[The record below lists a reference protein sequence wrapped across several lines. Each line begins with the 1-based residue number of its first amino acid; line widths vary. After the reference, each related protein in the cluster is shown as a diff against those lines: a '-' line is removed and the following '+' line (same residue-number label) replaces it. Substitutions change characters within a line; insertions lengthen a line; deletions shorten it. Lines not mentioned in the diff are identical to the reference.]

1 MLLNLFLRM
10 IQSFK
15 ISCSSSKPGTFS
27 PRCHEPL
34 HRLAAFRHWLSKLN
48 TVKVLEDS
56 HAFVIWKVQSNIYKR
71 DIWKFVVKLW
81 SSGFFVRLWAIC
93 GERLRFQHTS
103 AEQSFSEKFSWHSN
117 WRIRYITKCRTLWS
131 LSTGPICM
139 NILICCLFLN

>member
-1 MLLNLFLRM
+1 MLLNLFLSM
-10 IQSFK
+10 IRSFK
-15 ISCSSSKPGTFS
+15 ICCSTSKPGTFS

-48 TVKVLEDS
+48 TVKILEDS

-103 AEQSFSEKFSWHSN
+103 AVCFRRNSRSLRSLVDTVTEEFD
-117 WRIRYITKCRTLWS
+117 IS
-131 LSTGPICM
+131 LSAE
-139 NILICCLFLN
+139 LCLYPQDLYVWIF

>member
-1 MLLNLFLRM
+1 MLLNLFLSIIR
-10 IQSFK
+10 SFK
-15 ISCSSSKPGTFS
+15 ISCSTSKPGTFS

-81 SSGFFVRLWAIC
+81 SSGIFVWLWRTFTVSAHV
-93 GERLRFQHTS
+93 RNSRSLRSLVDTVTEEFDISLS
-103 AEQSFSEKFSWHSN
+103 AELCGLYPQDLYVWKS
-117 WRIRYITKCRTLWS
+117 
-131 LSTGPICM
+131 
-139 NILICCLFLN
+139 